1 MIVYKVL
8 HKKQNGNLES
18 AIVVKPFCLKYGV
31 NQITKSKK
39 GYGDILCFE
48 HSADAQIFHNQMHS
62 PQHELFI
69 FECLVN
75 KKNRTPLHIKTSV
88 KMWNGKNSYGT
99 GFWPE
104 RTICFKQIKVIKKH
118 I

>member
-8 HKKQNGNLES
+8 HEKQNGNLES
-18 AIVVKPFCLKYGV
+18 AIVSKPFCLKYGV
-31 NQITKSKK
+31 NQIIKSKK
-39 GYGDILCFE
+39 GYGGILCFE
-48 HSADAQIFHNQMHS
+48 DSVAAQIFYNQMYS

-75 KKNRTPLHIKTSV
+75 KKNRTPLPIKTSV
-88 KMWNGKNSYGT
+88 KMWNGKDSYGN
-99 GFWPE
+99 GYWPE